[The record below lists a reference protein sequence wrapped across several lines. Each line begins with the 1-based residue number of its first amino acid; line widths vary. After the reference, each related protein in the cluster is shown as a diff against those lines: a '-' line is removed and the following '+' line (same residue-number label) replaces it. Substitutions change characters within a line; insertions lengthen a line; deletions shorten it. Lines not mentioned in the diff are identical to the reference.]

1 MSVAVQMKPPAPA
14 RIKPLA
20 AADLE
25 AFRALLPYQR
35 WRADAPDVPP
45 ATIEQAQGMFA
56 ATQDPQA
63 GCHLWLIEA
72 ENTFVGAIMMMPFFH
87 ASCRHLG
94 YWVHPDYH
102 GKGYASAAIKE
113 LSQLTFD
120 KLGVVRLQAQ
130 VLPENVASIRVL
142 EKNGFKQEALL
153 ALSDTK
159 DGVPADAYLYGK
171 IKENNK

>member
-1 MSVAVQMKPPAPA
+1 MSAFTQQQAAPSV

-20 AADLE
+20 ASDLE

-35 WRADAPDVPP
+35 WRADAPQVTL
-45 ATIEQAQGMFA
+45 ATMAQAQGMFA

-63 GCHLWLIEA
+63 GCHLWLIEVA
-72 ENTFVGAIMMMPFFH
+72 GEFVGAIMMMPFFH

-94 YWVHPDYH
+94 YWVHPDHH
-102 GKGYASAAIKE
+102 GKGYASAAIAQLLK
-113 LSQLTFD
+113 LTFET
-120 KLGVVRLQAQ
+120 LGVVRLQAQ

-153 ALSDTK
+153 ALSDTR
-159 DGVPADAYLYGK
+159 DGAPADAYLYGL
-171 IKENNK
+171 IKG